1 MRGNPKVFLF
11 YGNQNLLIDEQVLEL
26 ISKILPCDTRDLGF
40 QRFSVEEILKGYFF
54 LHIIGMAKF
63 VSYQEALSNFQS
75 QDEF

>member
-1 MRGNPKVFLF
+1 MLKKFW
-11 YGNQNLLIDEQVLEL
+11 
-26 ISKILPCDTRDLGF
+26 RD
-40 QRFSVEEILKGYFF
+40 IFF

>member
-1 MRGNPKVFLF
+1 MSGSDLVDL
-11 YGNQNLLIDEQVLEL
+11 
-26 ISKILPCDTRDLGF
+26 SKIGGIFKKGCVIMCLPILRVVLQFHD
-40 QRFSVEEILKGYFF
+40 EEILKGYFF